1 MAKEDLND
9 WIVILNPHAGS
20 GKGAK
25 DHHQIVGLLRDN
37 GYQNEVY
44 LSEYPKHIISLTI
57 QLIEKGHRKIIM
69 AGGDGS
75 LNEVVNGIFRQK
87 TAEPEAISVGMI
99 PVGTGNDWIKTFGI
113 PNNYKKALKR
123 IIKGKTVRQD
133 VGQINYKNGE
143 EAVCFFANMA
153 GFGFDAMVA
162 EKANALKNKGK
173 KGLRVYLQSLIG
185 SFLQFQVCRTRM
197 SLDQQE
203 IDELIFSTS
212 IGIGKYNGGGMMQAP
227 DAVPNNGEFQVT
239 VIRKIGIW
247 GILRNLKG
255 LYSGEFVRDR
265 RVSTHR
271 AKHVFIQ
278 SACNI
283 AGEADGEIL
292 GNHSFEISI
301 LPKKLNVVRGKK
313 PKFVISE

>member
-1 MAKEDLND
+1 MAKENLND

-20 GKGAK
+20 GKGTK
-25 DHHQIVGLLRDN
+25 DRDKIIALLRSN
-37 GYQNEVY
+37 GYQNDIF
-44 LSEYPKHIISLTI
+44 LSEYPKHIISLTME
-57 QLIEKGHRKIIM
+57 LIEKGHRKIIM

-87 TAEPEAISVGMI
+87 TVAPETIAVGMI

-113 PNNYKKALKR
+113 PNNYQKALKQ

-153 GFGFDAMVA
+153 GFGFDALVA
-162 EKANALKNKGK
+162 EKANTLKNKGY

-185 SFLQFQVCRTRM
+185 SFLQFQVNRTK
-197 SLDQQE
+197 LIIDQQE
-203 IDELIFSTS
+203 VDELIFSAS

-227 DAVPNNGEFQVT
+227 DAVPNNGKFQVT

-247 GILRNLKG
+247 GILRNLWG
-255 LYSGEFVRDR
+255 LYSGQFVHDH
-265 RVSTHR
+265 RVSTYEAEHIL
-271 AKHVFIQ
+271 IQ
-278 SACNI
+278 SDRNI

-301 LPKKLNVVRGKK
+301 LPQKLTVVRGNK